1 MKRFFSILVAL
12 AATITLGA
20 QNIAVVSPSL
30 STAVY
35 QTLDDAI
42 TNAAPGSTIYLPG
55 GGFVISDN
63 TTIDKKLTIMGVSH
77 RGDADNVDG
86 ATIII
91 GRLNFLGNSSGSAV
105 VGVYVSGN
113 IDVGDES
120 AAVENF
126 TLKYCNVNSIQ
137 VHNSGCLGMVVNQC
151 YLRKTSQFS
160 NVDVHLNNCV
170 VHSLKDINGGTINH
184 NVVTSYYYVNGG
196 WVFYPSLGN
205 VSNSTITNN
214 IMLKDKQPESG
225 HFGDN
230 CYISNNCIGTNSWGE
245 NPVVA
250 PEGTNLWD
258 DVFEKPNGC
267 NVAISSDYHVIASWA
282 KGAASDGTDIGI
294 YGGSGF
300 SEETSLAPIPRIV
313 SKSVTEQSDA
323 SGRLTVTVTV
333 KSK

>member
-42 TNAAPGSTIYLPG
+42 TNADPGSTIYLPG

-63 TTIDKKLTIMGVSH
+63 TAIDKKLTIMGVSH

-86 ATIII
+86 ATVII
-91 GRLNFLGNSSGSAV
+91 GRLNFVGGSSGSAV
-105 VGVYVSGN
+105 IGVYMTGN

-126 TLKYCNVNSIQ
+126 TLKYCNVYYIE
-137 VHNSGCLGMVVNQC
+137 VHNSGCVGMVVNQC
-151 YLRKTSQFS
+151 YLRS
-160 NVDVHLNNCV
+160 NTRFGGCNVSIKNCV
-170 VHSLKDINGGTINH
+170 TSTLYNINGGTLDH
-184 NVVTSYYYVNGG
+184 NVILRKNGHTGICSYA
-196 WVFYPSLGN
+196 LLN
-205 VSNSTITNN
+205 VSCSSITNN
-214 IMLKDKQPESG
+214 FFLNWGYGLKGND
-225 HFGDN
+225 
-230 CYISNNCIGTNSWGE
+230 CYVSNNCIGTSIWDSDQD
-245 NPVVA
+245 PVVA

-313 SKSVTEQSDA
+313 SKSVAEQSDA